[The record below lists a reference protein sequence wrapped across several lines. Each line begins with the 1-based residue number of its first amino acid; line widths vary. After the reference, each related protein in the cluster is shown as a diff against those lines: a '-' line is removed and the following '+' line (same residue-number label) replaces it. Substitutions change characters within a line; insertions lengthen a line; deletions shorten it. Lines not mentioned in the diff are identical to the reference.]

1 MILKRFYEERLAQA
15 SFLLGCPACGE
26 AIVIDPNRD
35 VERYINAA
43 RAEGLRITTVTET
56 HIHADFVSGSRE
68 LARRTGAALAVS
80 AEGGADWQYG
90 FANIPGATF
99 LHDGD
104 VIRAGTVRLTVRH
117 TPGHTP
123 EHLTFLLTDE
133 AAAAEPVGAFTGDF
147 IFAGDVGRPD
157 LLERAAGISGT
168 METGAR
174 QLYRSLQAFSA
185 LPDRLLLWPGHG
197 SGSACGKKLGGMPVT
212 TLGYE
217 KLANWAFHVALHV
230 QDESRFVETILEDQ
244 PEPPRYFAEMKLVNK
259 MGAAAAGP
267 QPARMPDSLVEKIC
281 GPTAQSQVQI
291 QIIDLR
297 PATDFAQGFI
307 PSTISIPLNK
317 SFLNWAGA
325 LLLPGPE
332 IYLIGEEHEVAA
344 ATAALSLIGRD
355 GIAGWFSPSVI
366 DNWRGVHGN
375 LATIDQIEA
384 SQLLDRQR
392 RGEVVLDVRAG
403 SEFRAGHI
411 PGAAH
416 IPLGRLPEDAAS
428 LPKDA
433 AIVVHCQSGNRSVVA
448 LSVLRKLGFS
458 QVVNFPAGFSGY
470 QRQGLP
476 VETGAVPD
484 LVSTSRR

>member
-35 VERYINAA
+35 VERYIDAA
-43 RAEGLRITTVTET
+43 RAEGLRISTVTET

-68 LARRTGAALAVS
+68 LARRTGAVLAVS
-80 AEGGADWQYG
+80 AEGGSGWQYG
-90 FANIPGATF
+90 FAAEPGVKL

-104 VIRAGTVRLTVRH
+104 VIRAGSVRLTVRH

-133 AAAAEPVGAFTGDF
+133 ASAAEPVGAFTGDF

-157 LLERAAGISGT
+157 LLERAAGIAGT

-174 QLYRSLQAFSA
+174 QLYRSLQSFAQ

-217 KLANWAFHVALHV
+217 KLANWAFHVRT
-230 QDESRFVETILEDQ
+230 ESQFVETILQDQ

-259 MGAAAAGP
+259 MGAGAAGP
-267 QPARMPDSLVEKIC
+267 PPIRIPASRAEEISR
-281 GPTAQSQVQI
+281 PTAQAQNQI

-297 PATDFAQGFI
+297 PVAEFAAGFI
-307 PSTISIPLNK
+307 PGTISIPLGK

-325 LLLPGPE
+325 LLLPEPE
-332 IYLIGEEHEVAA
+332 IYLIGDEKQVVE

-355 GIAGWFSPSVI
+355 NLAGCFSPTVI
-366 DNWRGVHGN
+366 DYSRGLHGE
-375 LATIDQIEA
+375 LATIDQVDA
-384 SQLLDRQR
+384 VQLLDRQK
-392 RGEVVLDVRAG
+392 RGHVVLDVRAG

-411 PGAAH
+411 PGAVH

-428 LPKDA
+428 LPKDT
-433 AIVVHCQSGNRSVVA
+433 AIVVHCQSGNRSPVG
-448 LSVLRKLGFS
+448 LSVLRKLGFT
-458 QVVNFPAGFSGY
+458 QVVNFPGGFSDY

-476 VETGAVPD
+476 VETGSVPD
-484 LVSTSRR
+484 LALTSRR

>member
-35 VERYINAA
+35 VERYISAA

-56 HIHADFVSGSRE
+56 HNHADFVSGSRE
-68 LARRTGAALAVS
+68 LARRTGAVLAVS

-90 FANIPGATF
+90 FAGEPGVNL

-104 VIRAGTVRLTVRH
+104 VIRAGSVRLTVRH

-123 EHLTFLLTDE
+123 EHLTFILTDE

-157 LLERAAGISGT
+157 LLERAAGIVGT

-174 QLYRSLQAFSA
+174 QLYRSLQSFAE
-185 LPDRLLLWPGHG
+185 LPERLLVWPGHG

-217 KLANWAFHVALHV
+217 KLANWAFQAAF
-230 QDESRFVETILEDQ
+230 QGEDESQFVEKILEDQ

-259 MGAAAAGP
+259 TGAAAAGP
-267 QPARMPDSLVEKIC
+267 PPIRIPASRVEDIC
-281 GPTAQSQVQI
+281 KPTAQAQNQI
-291 QIIDLR
+291 VDLR
-297 PATDFAQGFI
+297 PVVDFAAGFI
-307 PSTISIPLNK
+307 PGTMSIPLGK

-325 LLLPGPE
+325 LLLPEPE
-332 IYLIGEEHEVAA
+332 IYLIGDEKQVAE
-344 ATAALSLIGRD
+344 ATAALTLIGRD
-355 GIAGWFSPSVI
+355 NLAGSFSPSAI
-366 DNWRGVHGN
+366 DYWRGLHGE
-375 LATIDQIEA
+375 LATIDQIDA
-384 SQLLDRQR
+384 VQLLDRQK
-392 RGEVVLDVRAG
+392 RGDVVLDVRAG

-411 PGAAH
+411 PGAVH
-416 IPLGRLPEDAAS
+416 IPLGRLPEEAAS
-428 LPKDA
+428 LQKDT
-433 AIVVHCQSGNRSVVA
+433 AIVVHCQSGNRSPVG
-448 LSVLRKLGFS
+448 LSILRKLGFT
-458 QVVNFPAGFSGY
+458 QVVNFPGGFSDY

-476 VETGAVPD
+476 VETGSVPD
-484 LVSTSRR
+484 LALTSRR